1 MLHYKSIINIK
12 RIKSIKTITLNNI
25 IKASSSS
32 PAKHGV
38 N

>member
-12 RIKSIKTITLNNI
+12 RIRCIKIITLNNI

-32 PAKHGV
+32 PANTG
-38 N
+38 